1 MLFENQTNNNA
12 IRKPNQTNNNA
23 IRKPNQTNNNVIRKP
38 NQTINNAHQ
47 INGNFVLDCVI
58 EELYKKKNVLNV
70 TK

>member
-1 MLFENQTNNNA
+1 MLLENQTKLLTMLFENQTNNNA
-12 IRKPNQTNNNA
+12 IRKPNQTNNN
-23 IRKPNQTNNNVIRKP
+23 VFRKP

-47 INGNFVLDCVI
+47 IYGNFVLDCVI